1 MFYAQSTI
9 TVTSGR
15 YTFCRYTITVKNMSM
30 LKTYVYSGVFF
41 FVVVCFFVLN
51 SRKKWVKHKRKTF
64 SQIYICFV
72 KSIQKTKHSAK
83 GSAEPLSVSEEHLT
97 DSHVTRASAD
107 TVPDFPEVDTAR
119 RNHVRLSRPKWTFS
133 KQNKKQNKQKTG

>member
-1 MFYAQSTI
+1 MFQAQSTI
-9 TVTSGR
+9 TVISGR

-30 LKTYVYSGVFF
+30 LKTYVYSGVF
-41 FVVVCFFVLN
+41 LN

-133 KQNKKQNKQKTG
+133 RQNKKQNKQKTG